1 MSMADLRRALRNG
14 RILVAFGGAIGLAA
28 CNTGP
33 GGSTSLSPSATPTV
47 QVTVTELEGKWGL
60 ASYRSDADRPR
71 TEAEAKSACGNPYV
85 IGHGTSGGVIMHLA
99 DQTQPTE
106 LFLKVAGDGR
116 TFLGPRGPAGVKQDR
131 LIVSFQNG
139 VLVTQW
145 VDASAAERL
154 GTMVFVRCA
163 TA

>member
-1 MSMADLRRALRNG
+1 MAGLRRTSRMGSVLAV
-14 RILVAFGGAIGLAA
+14 VAGTVGLAG

-33 GGSTSLSPSATPTV
+33 GSGASLSPAVTPTV
-47 QVTVTELEGKWGL
+47 KVTVTELEGKWGL
-60 ASYRSDADRPR
+60 ASYRNDADRPR
-71 TEAEAKSACGNPYV
+71 TEAEAKTACGNPYV
-85 IGHGTSGGVIMHLA
+85 IGHGSSGGVVMHLA

-106 LFLKVAGDGR
+106 LYLKVAGDGR

-131 LIVSFQNG
+131 LIVSFQSG

-163 TA
+163 AA